1 MNKTLKRIL
10 IGLGSFIFIAFLA
23 FLYFIPP
30 FTLVPQE
37 EFIRP
42 TQEAGP
48 SLDHMTDPAKRAIA
62 ERGRYIVTTL
72 GCSDCHTP
80 HGDQGPDFNRYLS
93 GGILLAATGEGSFIS
108 RNLTPDKETG
118 IGMRTDEE
126 VKRVLRSGVFHT
138 GRRINHRA
146 MPWGNFSNMTDEDLY
161 AIILYLRQLN
171 PVRHHIPD
179 PSPGVPVQTAEKVE
193 VFIPGDFGSQ

>member
-1 MNKTLKRIL
+1 MSKTLKRIL
-10 IGLGSFIFIAFLA
+10 IGLGTFIVMAFLA

-42 TQEAGP
+42 MQEAGP
-48 SLDHMTDPAKRAIA
+48 SLDHITDPAKRAIA
-62 ERGRYIVTTL
+62 GRGKYIVTTL

-80 HGDQGPDFNRYLS
+80 HGEQGPDLSRYMS
-93 GGILLAATGEGSFIS
+93 GGIMLAAPGEGTIIS

-118 IGMRTDEE
+118 IGMRTDDE

-138 GRRINHRA
+138 GRSINHRA

-161 AIILYLRQLN
+161 AVILYLRQLK
-171 PVRHHIPD
+171 PVRHEIPD
-179 PSPGVPVQTAEKVE
+179 PSPDVPFETTEKVE
-193 VFIPGDFGSQ
+193 IFRPGDFGKQ